1 MLGTS
6 IVATSRLSF
15 ASIALVMNTLSIV
28 DAELDASQA
37 RAPLRGAGGTT
48 LRAGGALVGRG
59 IWPKMGK
66 AMPFSLTK
74 MHKFRH

>member
-1 MLGTS
+1 MLISPVPSLGMK
-6 IVATSRLSF
+6 V
-15 ASIALVMNTLSIV
+15 N
-28 DAELDASQA
+28 LDFLGAGQA
-37 RAPLRGAGGTT
+37 RAPLRGAGGTA

-66 AMPFSLTK
+66 AMPFSLMK